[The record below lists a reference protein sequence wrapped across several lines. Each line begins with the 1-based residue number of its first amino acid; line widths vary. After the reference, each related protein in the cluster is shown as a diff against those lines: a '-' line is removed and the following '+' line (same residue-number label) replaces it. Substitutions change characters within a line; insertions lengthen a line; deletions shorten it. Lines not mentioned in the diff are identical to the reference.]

1 MANASTLGAMFHSL
15 AHLIDVPALERAYH
29 RSRKDA
35 AAGVDGVTKEQ
46 YGQDLEQNL
55 RDLHERLKAKRY
67 RHQPIRRVHIPKG
80 RGKTRPI
87 GISAF
92 EDKLVQDAVR
102 EVLEAIYE
110 QDFLDCSYG
119 FRPER
124 SAHDAIRT
132 LDRIGNRGEVSW
144 ILEADVVSFFDS
156 LDRSELK
163 KMLEIRV
170 ADGSL
175 LRLIGKCLRV
185 GVLEGVELSTSESGT
200 AQGSVLSPLLG
211 NVYLHYVLDLW
222 FEQEVKP
229 RLRGRAT
236 LIRYCDDFIIGFE
249 QEGDARRVMEV
260 LGKRLGRFGLALHP
274 GKTRLLP
281 FRRPPG
287 GQKSGKGPATFDFLG
302 FTFYWARSRRGRWR
316 MFCKTCRASL
326 SRIIQSVYDWCRRH
340 RHHSVRDQHAALRRR
355 IQGHLNYFGVN
366 GNFRSLL
373 VVVGHARRIWYKWLC
388 RRSQRTRLTWE
399 RFVDLLRDFPLP
411 RPRITA
417 QIWGP
422 LPRAASAEEPDGGNL
437 HVRIW

>member
-1 MANASTLGAMFHSL
+1 MSGASTSGGMSPQLLEVVERARREPEGRFHSL
-15 AHLIDVPALERAYH
+15 AHRIDVAALERAYH
-29 RSRKDA
+29 RMRKDA
-35 AAGVDGVTKEQ
+35 AVGVDGVTKEQ
-46 YGQDLEQNL
+46 YGQDLERNL
-55 RDLHERLKAKRY
+55 RDLHARMKAKRY
-67 RHQPIRRVHIPKG
+67 RHQPIRRVHIPKEG
-80 RGKTRPI
+80 GKTRPI

-119 FRPER
+119 FRPGR
-124 SAHDAIRT
+124 SAHDAVRT
-132 LDRIGNRGEVSW
+132 LDRIVHQGQANW
-144 ILEADVVSFFDS
+144 ILEADIVSFFDS
-156 LDRSELK
+156 LDRDELK
-163 KMLEIRV
+163 RMLEVRV

-185 GVLEGVELSTSESGT
+185 GVLDGVELSTSESGT

-249 QEGDARRVMEV
+249 REDDARRVMAG
-260 LGKRLGRFGLALHP
+260 LGKRLGRFGLTLHP
-274 GKTRLLP
+274 DKTRLLP
-281 FRRPPG
+281 FRRPPV

-302 FTFYWARSRRGRWR
+302 FTFYWARTRKGRWG
-316 MFCKTCRASL
+316 MFCKTRRASL
-326 SRIIQSVYDWCRRH
+326 RRIIQSVYGWCRRH
-340 RHHSVRDQHAALRRR
+340 RHLPVKVQHQALTRR
-355 IQGHLNYFGVN
+355 IQGHFNYFAVS

-373 VVVGHARRIWYKWLC
+373 LVVEQARRSWYKWLC

-399 RFVDLLRDFPLP
+399 RFADLLRDFPLP
-411 RPRITA
+411 KPRIRVR
-417 QIWGP
+417 IWGP
-422 LPRAASAEEPDGGNL
+422 
-437 HVRIW
+437 